1 VIEHRTVFESQEGG
15 IAIGCDLVL
24 REVSTAIYTR
34 ASADETT
41 ADPSPNSDKQ
51 DPRDVT
57 APVLGTLESDDDQL
71 SIDSRGAVISR
82 IKIPWTCSDP
92 YVLDGGT
99 FEIEY
104 KLSADSDWLP
114 APISPLKGTDEVAW
128 IGPVLDGEDYDIRIR
143 AVNGIGAHSDWDT
156 ETAHTV
162 IGKSDPPAPVTSLTA
177 TAIAG
182 GAILEWVKPAD
193 LDIGSYWIYE
203 DAANSI
209 PADPAFI
216 IPAPTESWTR
226 TGMDGGD
233 LLYWWVKAVDTSGN
247 ASTAAGSVNATAD
260 SIASPT
266 YWYAG
271 EYSAS
276 EFYND
281 NDEIKHVVSYLG
293 DEYLVDNP
301 TLDGTDSW
309 GVPGVADWVAFTNL
323 PVLAATD
330 LLLAKNILVKK
341 KITMGDGTSS
351 AGQIVTHGV
360 TGYGTGS
367 AGVFLGMDGTT
378 PKLYVGSSTRSLSW
392 SGSSLGVVAD
402 SIQLG
407 SASHPF
413 TLDIDSSFIG
423 ADPPARMTFGSM
435 VANATAGGATTLS
448 FSAGGVK
455 SADFAM
461 IHSPAYGVTYN
472 YGIALNTGDARLRD
486 IITTGDITVGDDLT
500 VTDSMVVEGTARV
513 ANSFDVTTTANALR
527 FEVLPSFNLVRCRGA
542 SDFEVLDASAVTK
555 FKVTGSTGGTEIKGA
570 LQVDLTANI
579 TGATTLS
586 SLTCTAQASVGG
598 ALTVGTVSSAVI
610 NFHTDVNLYRSSANI
625 LKTDDTFNAGAG
637 IFDTSITVGVGT
649 DAFAANTSEVLVEGV
664 DFTVYASGGTTK
676 FRVISSTG
684 EVQIAGS
691 KVLSTRYGSAVTDQT
706 SIIACLKHHGLCPP

>member
-1 VIEHRTVFESQEGG
+1 MGTEWMSIGAVSSAGAG
-15 IAIGCDLVL
+15 SYNAAIIRGRVG
-24 REVSTAIYTR
+24 STAAGHTAADVGWVIRRDRIALWRNAAFTPLSDRYFKILFYH
-34 ASADETT
+34 AKEDGPLSA
-41 ADPSPNSDKQ
+41 AK
-51 DPRDVT
+51 
-57 APVLGTLESDDDQL
+57 
-71 SIDSRGAVISR
+71 SITFISR
-82 IKIPWTCSDP
+82 DPGAPTSFDAIPIP
-92 YVLDGGT
+92 
-99 FEIEY
+99 
-104 KLSADSDWLP
+104 
-114 APISPLKGTDEVAW
+114 
-128 IGPVLDGEDYDIRIR
+128 
-143 AVNGIGAHSDWDT
+143 
-156 ETAHTV
+156 
-162 IGKSDPPAPVTSLTA
+162 
-177 TAIAG
+177 G
-182 GAILEWVKPAD
+182 GAMLEWVEPVAVPAE
-193 LDIGSYWIYE
+193 WYE
-203 DAANSI
+203 IFMADTGDSM
-209 PADPAFI
+209 PADPAFVV
-216 IPAPTESWTR
+216 PAPAIKFAVL
-226 TGMDGGD
+226 D
-233 LLYWWVKAVDTSGN
+233 LEAGVSTDFWIVAHNSSGN
-247 ASTAAGSVNATAD
+247 SATVGPQTATPEA
-260 SIASPT
+260 IASPT